1 MWLVLGKIGMSKFNI
16 YNLGKSFAILGCV
29 GALAFS
35 FNALANIANNDAAAF
50 QKSVQDKFPEVE
62 FADFANGA
70 YAFDEAARE
79 QWLEME
85 EFAPYEI
92 ALEEGEELFDTP
104 FANGQSYADCFEN
117 GGIGVRQNFP
127 YYDTEQQQVV
137 TLELAINQC
146 REKNSEKKLKY
157 KKGDIAKISA
167 YMAYTSRGKTFK
179 QEVPDESGALAA
191 YENGKEFYYSRRG
204 QLNFSCASCH
214 VQSSGN
220 MLRAEMLSSSLGHV
234 THWPVYRSKWGD
246 IGTLHRR
253 IAGCNEQV
261 RAKPLDAQGESY
273 RNLEYFLTVM
283 SQGLDVNGPGS
294 RK

>member
-1 MWLVLGKIGMSKFNI
+1 MWLVLGKIEMSKFNI
-16 YNLGKSFAILGCV
+16 NNLGKSFAILGCV

-35 FNALANIANNDAAAF
+35 FNALANNANNDAKAF
-50 QKSVQDKFPEVE
+50 QKSVQDKFPDVE

-104 FANGQSYADCFEN
+104 FANGQSYADCFDN

-179 QEVPDESGALAA
+179 QDVPNEAGALAA
-191 YENGKEFYYSRRG
+191 YENGKQFYYSRRG

-220 MLRAEMLSSSLGHV
+220 YFTRRNAINFCRTCYALASVSIQVGRNGYFASSH
-234 THWPVYRSKWGD
+234 
-246 IGTLHRR
+246 
-253 IAGCNEQV
+253 
-261 RAKPLDAQGESY
+261 
-273 RNLEYFLTVM
+273 
-283 SQGLDVNGPGS
+283 S
-294 RK
+294 RM